1 MTASP
6 LHDRRDKMFRR
17 ARLGLMIAALAPA
30 TAFAALLGYKFNL
43 WPAGVA
49 LDVLTLKITPVL
61 AVLGVFGALYAAT
74 AALSERRYAG
84 SLGLAAVLVSAITI
98 GAFGWHYVLARDA
111 RGGGDVST
119 DAADSPYYPERIMA
133 KRTESR
139 APPVPA
145 LVGAGGCEVSFLPTQ
160 VAPGVVAYALDKAGF
175 DVPAVGVGGGSGS
188 LITFWY
194 NRTYDAVVR
203 VRPGRTDVRVT
214 ARDFSHDRGE
224 ACRLA
229 KKIVAG
235 MTA

>member
-1 MTASP
+1 
-6 LHDRRDKMFRR
+6 MFRR
-17 ARLGLMIAALAPA
+17 ARLGLLIAALAPL
-30 TAFAALLGYKFNL
+30 TAFAALLGYKFNI
-43 WPAGVA
+43 WPVDVA
-49 LDVLTLKITPVL
+49 LDLLTLKVTPAL
-61 AVLGVFGALYAAT
+61 AVIGVFGALYAAV

-84 SLGLAAVLVSAITI
+84 SLGLAAVLVSAVTI
-98 GAFGWHYVLARDA
+98 GAFGWHYALTRDA

-119 DAADSPYYPERIMA
+119 NAADSPYYPERIMA
-133 KRTESR
+133 ARTQGR

-145 LVGAGGCEVSFLPTQ
+145 LIGAGGCDVSFLPTQ
-160 VAPGVVAYALDKAGF
+160 VAPGVAAYALDKAGF
-175 DVPAVGVGGGSGS
+175 DVPGAGVGGGSGT